1 LARGVRTLGLLSE
14 ELEISKPTVWR
25 RLRRLE
31 RAGMVKLSKGRRR
44 EIAVDL
50 TERGRIY
57 CEVLPGVRMSQS
69 TSPGEGLREPS

>member
-1 LARGVRTLGLLSE
+1 LG
-14 ELEISKPTVWR
+14 ISKPTAWR

-50 TERGRIY
+50 TERGRLY
-57 CEVLPGVRMSQS
+57 CEVLPIKI
-69 TSPGEGLREPS
+69 

>member
-1 LARGVRTLGLLSE
+1 MELLARGVRTLGLLSE
-14 ELEISKPTVWR
+14 ELGISKPTVWR

-50 TERGRIY
+50 TERGLIY
-57 CEVLPGVRMSQS
+57 WEILTGRR
-69 TSPGEGLREPS
+69 LN